1 MSLEDTY
8 ISAPEAAK
16 EIGISHVHVT
26 RLLNN
31 GTLKGAKIGRNWI
44 VSKTS
49 MEKLI
54 KERRNSLRAI
64 EDETTE

>member
-16 EIGISHVHVT
+16 KIGISHQHT
-26 RLLNN
+26 IRLLHSED
-31 GTLKGAKIGRNWI
+31 LKGAKIGRNWI
-44 VSKTS
+44 VSKSS
-49 MEKLI
+49 MKKLI
-54 KERRNSLRAI
+54 KKRRNSLRAI